1 MALEKKTV
9 TGLAEVGE
17 NGSISVR
24 TDTVIVD
31 DGNEI
36 SRSFHRHVVYPGD
49 DVSGESERVQA
60 VAGAVWTT
68 EVVEAYAA
76 VEAAARAA
84 AEAAAAALAA
94 EESSEEES
102 SE

>member
-9 TGLAEVGE
+9 TGQIEVGE
-17 NGSISVR
+17 NGSIGLR
-24 TDTVIVD
+24 TDTVVTD

-36 SRSFHRHVVYPGD
+36 SRSFHRKVLAPGD
-49 DVSGESERVQA
+49 DVSGEDAKVQA
-60 VAGAVWTT
+60 VAGAVWTS
-68 EVVEAYAA
+68 EVVAAYAA
-76 VEAAARAA
+76 AQ
-84 AEAAAAALAA
+84 AAAAPAA

>member
-9 TGLAEVGE
+9 TGSTEVAE

-31 DGNEI
+31 DGNEL
-36 SRSFHRHVVYPGD
+36 SRSFHRHVVAPGD

-60 VAGAVWTT
+60 VAGAVWTD
-68 EVVEAYAA
+68 EVKAAYAA
-76 VEAAARAA
+76 NQAAREAAQAAAAPAAEEAPAA
-84 AEAAAAALAA
+84 AEG
-94 EESSEEES
+94 E
-102 SE
+102 

>member
-1 MALEKKTV
+1 MALEKQTV
-9 TGLAEVGE
+9 VGSTEVVE
-17 NGSISVR
+17 NGAINVR

-36 SRSFHRHVVYPGD
+36 SRSFHRHVLAPGD
-49 DVSGESERVQA
+49 DVSGEDAKVQA

-76 VEAAARAA
+76 AQ
-84 AEAAAAALAA
+84 AAAAPAA
-94 EESSEEES
+94 EEAPAEEES